1 MLSFK
6 FLLIVLVCDQAGV
19 WSWRH

>member
-1 MLSFK
+1 
-6 FLLIVLVCDQAGV
+6 LLIVLVCDQAGV

>member
-1 MLSFK
+1 
-6 FLLIVLVCDQAGV
+6 LLIVFVFDQAGV